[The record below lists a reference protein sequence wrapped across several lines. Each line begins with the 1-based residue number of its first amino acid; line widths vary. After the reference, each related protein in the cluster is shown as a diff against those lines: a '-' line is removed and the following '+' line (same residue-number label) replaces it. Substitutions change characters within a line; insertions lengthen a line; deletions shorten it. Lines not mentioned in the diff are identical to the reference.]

1 MKKVLVV
8 YSSMNGLEGNSS
20 KLATQFT
27 DQLNLTHQCKITTLE
42 LIKED
47 LPHLSSKEV
56 QAWMAAPEAR
66 TAEQST
72 LVARSDSYI
81 KQVKEADYIVIAA
94 PMYNFS
100 IPSLLKSWMDRL
112 ARAGITFKYTNEGPE
127 GLIKNKTVFVVSA
140 RGGIHAGTES
150 DSQTPLMKTFFSF
163 IGLDNIHFVYAEGL
177 NMGVEIA
184 KAGWEKS
191 NEKIIEL
198 TQNLAA

>member
-20 KLATQFT
+20 KLAMQFIERL
-27 DQLNLTHQCKITTLE
+27 QVAQQCEVSTLE

-47 LPHLSSKEV
+47 LPHLSSEEV
-56 QAWMAAPEAR
+56 QAWMANADAR
-66 TAEQST
+66 TSEQKM
-72 LVARSDSYI
+72 LVERSDNYI

-127 GLIKNKTVFVVSA
+127 GLITNKTVFVVSA

-163 IGLDNIHFVYAEGL
+163 IGMDNIHFVYAEGL